1 MKSFKISL
9 VESCYS
15 MEKRYISPLTSNLSE
30 ILIWASMALF
40 SLFYYPT
47 IWSDILIVIFLS
59 LAGILLFFKGDSRF
73 VKLTIYT
80 ELFLVP
86 IEYWHFTHKLY
97 LLIALYAIFLAG
109 LLLRRLDMASL
120 IAVVL
125 IAFSSKVTKRFG
137 TDELMIDYYSAFQF
151 LHGLN
156 PYVPSVTSN
165 VYQNYDLSAEIYGT
179 PYTTGGVVTNLN
191 YPSLSFLLYIP
202 AVVFHFNPSYIILF
216 FYVLLPFILW
226 YKLDRTTF
234 LLFISSYLFN
244 IYYLFY
250 STGGIDDIIWVV
262 FLILSF
268 ISSKEWVKGLFYGL
282 SVSFKQDP
290 LIFLPFYLIQLHRER
305 KSIYKF
311 LLSGIMVFMFFNLP
325 FIISSPVYYFHDI
338 TTPLFN
344 NLLQIGFGFDIFSVI
359 GVFYEY
365 KYFYFV
371 SQLLIFFTF
380 IYLYSKRKIS
390 NYIGGIYFV
399 MLFMYRMLWNYVMYL
414 PFFNYLD
421 GSADGKIKIN
431 KEVVKPLTVLVL
443 LILSSALIFHYAFS
457 SYYNGLK
464 IEVLHVYT
472 ESNKVYMMVLN
483 VSYKGPLSE
492 VKPFF
497 RLFSVNA
504 IHDGNGILWLSNSTW
519 IKSGEW
525 EIIAIKSPSPE
536 LNVGFGEI
544 IINAYYGD
552 VNGFLT
558 ITVK

>member
-1 MKSFKISL
+1 
-9 VESCYS
+9 

-47 IWSDILIVIFLS
+47 LWSDILIVILLS

-86 IEYWHFTHKLY
+86 IEYWYFFHNLY
-97 LLIALYAIFLAG
+97 LLLILYLIFLAG
-109 LLLRRLDMASL
+109 LLLRRLDIASL

-125 IAFSSKVTKRFG
+125 VAVSSRVAKPFG
-137 TDELMIDYYSAFQF
+137 TDELMIDYYSAYQF

-156 PYVPSVTSN
+156 PYIPSVTSN
-165 VYQNYDLSAEIYGT
+165 VYQIYNLSAEIYGT
-179 PYTTGGVVTNLN
+179 PYTTGGIVTNLN

-202 AVVFHFNPSYIILF
+202 AVIFHFNPNYIILF

-226 YKLDRTTF
+226 YRLDKTTF

-244 IYYLFY
+244 IYYLLY
-250 STGGIDDIIWVV
+250 SSGGIDDIIWIT

-268 ISSKEWVKGLFYGL
+268 ISSSEWVKGFFYGL

-290 LIFLPFYLIQLHRER
+290 LIFLPFYLIQLHSER
-305 KSIYKF
+305 KNICQF
-311 LLSGIMVFMFFNLP
+311 LLSGVMTFISLNLY

-338 TTPLFN
+338 ATPVFD

-359 GVFYEY
+359 GVFFEY
-365 KYFYFV
+365 KYFFLV
-371 SQLLIFFTF
+371 SQLLIFSTF
-380 IYLYSKRKIS
+380 FYLYLKGKIS
-390 NYIGGIYFV
+390 NYLGGIYFV
-399 MLFMYRMLWNYVMYL
+399 MLFMYRMLWNYVMYI
-414 PFFNYLD
+414 PFLNYLD
-421 GSADGKIKIN
+421 GSVDEKMKIN
-431 KEVVKPLTVLVL
+431 KEVVKPLSVLFL
-443 LILSSALIFHYAFS
+443 LILSSALVFHYAFS

-464 IEVLHVYT
+464 VEVLHVYT
-472 ESNKVYMMVLN
+472 ESNEVYMMVLN
-483 VSYKGPLSE
+483 VSYQGPLSE

-525 EIIAIKSPSPE
+525 EIVVIKSPSPAF
-536 LNVGFGEI
+536 NVGLGEI
-544 IINAYYGD
+544 IINAYYGNI
-552 VNGFLT
+552 NGFLT